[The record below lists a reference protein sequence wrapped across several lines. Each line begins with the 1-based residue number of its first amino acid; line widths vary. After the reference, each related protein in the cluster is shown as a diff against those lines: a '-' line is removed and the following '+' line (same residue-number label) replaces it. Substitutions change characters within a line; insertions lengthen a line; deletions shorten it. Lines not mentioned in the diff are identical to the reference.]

1 MDIAALMRLYY
12 ITRQQVLAGIVFG
25 DNPGQQIALGG
36 NDFTVFVGVFIEQ
49 RGVSLLYQA
58 ANFLVQT
65 TTLFTLNVAIVTVFD
80 VGAGKLF
87 VRAGHQLVF
96 NRSLDLVNIHLTAC
110 VHLAANDFCDGGTVI
125 CVIDSRCF
133 SCT

>member
-12 ITRQQVLAGIVFG
+12 VTRQQVLAGIVFG

-49 RGVSLLYQA
+49 RGVSLLYQPRIS
-58 ANFLVQT
+58 VQT

-96 NRSLDLVNIHLTAC
+96 NRSLISLIST
-110 VHLAANDFCDGGTVI
+110 
-125 CVIDSRCF
+125 
-133 SCT
+133 